1 MTDMKNIVIVGGSSG
16 IGLAVVQNL
25 SGENIANISRTPC
38 VVAGVNN
45 LTADVTDRAALKKA
59 FSRLSRID
67 ALIYC
72 AGTSMAAPVEYAE
85 YDDYKRLFE
94 VNLFGAI
101 ECCKL
106 AMPMLRTAEDGR
118 IIILSSTGGV
128 TPIAY
133 DGFYS
138 ASKAGIISLCAEL
151 RLEAPEVKSTAVI
164 IGGTQTQFSFK
175 RKVYTDCG
183 EYEKELKRASD
194 SLIKMEQTGYSA
206 EFVAQKIVKILYA
219 KNPPPKVTVGTK
231 NKLVTGLYKIMPWR
245 LKITA
250 LRSAYNLD

>member
-106 AMPMLRTAEDGR
+106 AMPMLRTA
-118 IIILSSTGGV
+118 
-128 TPIAY
+128 
-133 DGFYS
+133 
-138 ASKAGIISLCAEL
+138 
-151 RLEAPEVKSTAVI
+151 
-164 IGGTQTQFSFK
+164 
-175 RKVYTDCG
+175 
-183 EYEKELKRASD
+183 
-194 SLIKMEQTGYSA
+194 
-206 EFVAQKIVKILYA
+206 
-219 KNPPPKVTVGTK
+219 
-231 NKLVTGLYKIMPWR
+231 
-245 LKITA
+245 
-250 LRSAYNLD
+250 